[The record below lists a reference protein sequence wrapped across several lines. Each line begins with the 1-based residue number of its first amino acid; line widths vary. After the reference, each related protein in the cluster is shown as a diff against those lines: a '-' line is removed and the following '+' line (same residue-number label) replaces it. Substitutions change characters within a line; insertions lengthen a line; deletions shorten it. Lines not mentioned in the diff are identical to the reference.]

1 MHRSW
6 SIHVSPSVD
15 QLPPS
20 PLRNWLTA
28 AVAANRVTIVPRD
41 AHTCQLLIEAVATDE
56 EAHGPRIRLTASP
69 QHPPCFQQTLPG
81 NLSRELPDALDAPNA
96 IFAPDAIVAL
106 DALVTPNALATPDA
120 IDALVAALIEVDRL
134 RRLLANE
141 NTQLRAARAAAETDY
156 LTGLRS
162 RYHWETR
169 FTHQFHTPLVTSP
182 TASPNAS
189 TTASTTVA
197 DSFDPALASPNSSLP
212 CTADSPNDSRN
223 GNIHSPDAWT
233 VLMLDLDG
241 LGRINRAGGMEA
253 GDRWLRFVG
262 DRLRAAASPWQTVV
276 RWGGDEFI
284 AAWKARSRDLARQ
297 EAERLYAAIG
307 RLERPVFA
315 TDHLTASAGWA
326 WGPVSATADPARGD
340 ASQQRS
346 AALGQHPLQPLMR
359 LAERALFQAKDQGG
373 RRLCE
378 AS

>member
-41 AHTCQLLIEAVATDE
+41 AHTCQLLIEAVATDG

-81 NLSRELPDALDAPNA
+81 NLSRELPDAIDASNA
-96 IFAPDAIVAL
+96 SNAL
-106 DALVTPNALATPDA
+106 DARDAL
-120 IDALVAALIEVDRL
+120 DALVAALIEVGQL
-134 RRLLANE
+134 QRLLATE
-141 NTQLRAARAAAETDY
+141 NAQLLEARAAAETDY
-156 LTGLRS
+156 LTGLCS

-169 FTHQFHTPLVTSP
+169 FADQFHTALVTSP
-182 TASPNAS
+182 TASPNAWP
-189 TTASTTVA
+189 TASTTVT
-197 DSFDPALASPNSSLP
+197 DPFDPALASPSSSPP
-212 CTADSPNDSRN
+212 CSTDSPNDSRN

-233 VLMLDLDG
+233 VLLLDLDG

-262 DRLRAAASPWQTVV
+262 DRLRAAASPWQTIV

-284 AAWKARSRDLARQ
+284 AAWKARSRDLARE

-326 WGPVSATADPARGD
+326 WGPVSATANPARGD

>member
-41 AHTCQLLIEAVATDE
+41 AHTCQLLIEAVATDGE
-56 EAHGPRIRLTASP
+56 THGPRIHLTASP

-81 NLSRELPDALDAPNA
+81 NLSRELPDAIDASNA
-96 IFAPDAIVAL
+96 SNAL
-106 DALVTPNALATPDA
+106 DALDAL
-120 IDALVAALIEVDRL
+120 DALVAALIEVGQL
-134 RRLLANE
+134 QRLLATE
-141 NTQLRAARAAAETDY
+141 NAQLLEARAAAETDY

-162 RYHWETR
+162 RYDWETR
-169 FTHQFHTPLVTSP
+169 FANQFHTPLVTSS
-182 TASPNAS
+182 TASPA
-189 TTASTTVA
+189 TAEP
-197 DSFDPALASPNSSLP
+197 FEPAPVLP
-212 CTADSPNDSRN
+212 CSADSPNDWRN

-262 DRLRAAASPWQTVV
+262 DRLRAAASPWQTIV

-297 EAERLYAAIG
+297 DAERLFAAIG
-307 RLERPVFA
+307 RLERPFSA

-359 LAERALFQAKDQGG
+359 LAERALFQAKDEGG

>member
-1 MHRSW
+1 
-6 SIHVSPSVD
+6 VD

-20 PLRNWLTA
+20 PLRNWLTSA
-28 AVAANRVTIVPRD
+28 IAANRVTIVPRD

-106 DALVTPNALATPDA
+106 DALNAPAA

-141 NTQLRAARAAAETDY
+141 NAQLQAARAAAETDY

-169 FTHQFHTPLVTSP
+169 FADQFHTPLVTSP
-182 TASPNAS
+182 TASPNAWP
-189 TTASTTVA
+189 TVA
-197 DSFDPALASPNSSLP
+197 DSFDLALAPPSSSLP
-212 CTADSPNDSRN
+212 CSADSPNDSRN

-262 DRLRAAASPWQTVV
+262 DRLRAAASPWQTIV

-284 AAWKARSRDLARQ
+284 AAWNARSRDLARQ
-297 EAERLYAAIG
+297 EAEWLYAAIG

-326 WGPVSATADPARGD
+326 WGPVSATAAPARGD

-359 LAERALFQAKDQGG
+359 LAERALFQAKDLGG